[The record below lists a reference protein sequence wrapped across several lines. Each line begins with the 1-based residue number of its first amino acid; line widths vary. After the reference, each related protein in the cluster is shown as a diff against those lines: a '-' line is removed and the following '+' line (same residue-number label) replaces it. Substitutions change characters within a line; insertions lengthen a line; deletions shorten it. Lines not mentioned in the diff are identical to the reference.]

1 MSPTLHLYKLKAWS
15 DDSSGPIFSF
25 VIKILASNESGGD
38 PISTPSILRWIR
50 LSHLD
55 WTFQVNK
62 NSSYLKISIGGLVA
76 NLLFSMQSQ
85 RYSIV
90 PAITPLVKRE
100 MTSKDDIRRIFI
112 LNVFRESMRSNVS
125 QFVPKYC
132 DAMAWV
138 GIAENDLVSQ
148 LVFSRC
154 VQWNSKRMIMNTGQ
168 RQTGTQGLLIHSRV
182 HCLKCWTQHFRQ
194 QFS

>member
-15 DDSSGPIFSF
+15 DDSSGPISSF

-38 PISTPSILRWIR
+38 PISMPSILRWIR